1 MMPRI
6 RVFRV
11 PVPRGEATA
20 EFTPQVLPAKPP
32 EGNRLLVNEGAKCH
46 RTHDGED
53 HSKDRQQQN
62 PGPAL

>member
-1 MMPRI
+1 M

-20 EFTPQVLPAKPP
+20 EFTSQVLPAKPP
-32 EGNRLLVNEGAKCH
+32 KGNRLLVHEGAKCH
-46 RTHDGED
+46 STDDGED
-53 HSKDRQQQN
+53 HGEDRQQQN

>member
-1 MMPRI
+1 M

-32 EGNRLLVNEGAKCH
+32 KGNRLLVDEGAKCH
-46 RTHDGED
+46 RTDNGKD
-53 HSKDRQQQN
+53 HGKDRQEHN
-62 PGPAL
+62 PRPAL